1 MWITKLGTKLYLC
14 FKKINNHKITPT
26 MKTSFTI
33 LLAALPFLL
42 AFGQN
47 DAMTNDTRDRLNSSS
62 MGVGP
67 GSLIYGFDTKKGG
80 VLGDYYFD
88 KEWQQGLVVI
98 YPTADKKGLDSI
110 SEMPMRLDLYNHELE
125 FKTPLGIKAISF
137 EMVKQVEFKDKSGV
151 LLSAFT
157 NEKEVINKRDSKTLF
172 QLLSNGKL
180 KLLLEHKVWV
190 KAPTYNPAL
199 DMGSRDT
206 EILKVKTWYYQHGS
220 EIEKFKPTRG
230 SLLKIM
236 KVKSAQMKAFLNTYP
251 VDADNPASVK
261 AAFDHF
267 NSL

>member
-1 MWITKLGTKLYLC
+1 
-14 FKKINNHKITPT
+14 
-26 MKTSFTI
+26 MKYYFTI

-88 KEWQQGLVVI
+88 KEWQQGLAVI
-98 YPTADKKGLDSI
+98 YSTGDKQGLDSI
-110 SEMPMRLDLYNHELE
+110 SEMPMRLDLHNHELE
-125 FKTPLGIKAISF
+125 FKTPLGIKSISF
-137 EMVKQVEFKDKSGV
+137 EMVKQVEFKDKSGA

-157 NEKEVINKRDSKTLF
+157 NEKEVIKKRDSKILL
-172 QLLSNGKL
+172 QMLSNGKL
-180 KLLLEHKVWV
+180 NLLLEHKVWV
-190 KAPTYNPAL
+190 KAPTYNAAL

-206 EILKVKTWYYQHGS
+206 EILKVKTWYYKQGHKM
-220 EIEKFKPTRG
+220 EKLKPTRG
-230 SLLKIM
+230 NLLKIM
-236 KVKSAQMKAFLNTYP
+236 KNKSAQMKAFLDTYP

-261 AAFDHF
+261 AAFDYY